1 MVPAQRLSSLFTLGH
16 FLDSVLFA
24 EVLFANNINTYWRTR
39 SLPIPSRHIFFA
51 FRATCFEFQWAA
63 LDPLGYPVG
72 KTWKNLQNVD
82 ATCLQAPGVL
92 YRQGVDN
99 SQASAYLSRQRVDA
113 PWCASD
119 SDCKTGTLVL
129 MGEWLSSDRFLRLE
143 CKFDEHSAQF
153 MEVWGTF
160 LGVPSGFV
168 HLLYNMFFLLS
179 IILNMSIYIYIHNI
193 YIYIFYSWAGSP
205 VPGLVFGSQG
215 PSVLEQ
221 SLQHLN
227 VWSPMG
233 PMLAL
238 LVGPKWHLRWFVWD
252 WCQTCHMF
260 ESKCSED
267 IYVHGH
273 WCQCLR
279 TDWDARFLGRA

>member
-1 MVPAQRLSSLFTLGH
+1 MSSSPRCFIPAGSGQFTSKCISESTKSWCALMRQR
-16 FLDSVLFA
+16 
-24 EVLFANNINTYWRTR
+24 
-39 SLPIPSRHIFFA
+39 
-51 FRATCFEFQWAA
+51 QW
-63 LDPLGYPVG
+63 
-72 KTWKNLQNVD
+72 LQNWHSSAHGRV
-82 ATCLQAPGVL
+82 AVEWPVLEAGMQVRRALCSVYGSLRNFSWSSFRICTSIIYIYIICFFCCLLFWTCL
-92 YRQGVDN
+92 
-99 SQASAYLSRQRVDA
+99 
-113 PWCASD
+113 
-119 SDCKTGTLVL
+119 
-129 MGEWLSSDRFLRLE
+129 
-143 CKFDEHSAQF
+143 
-153 MEVWGTF
+153 
-160 LGVPSGFV
+160 
-168 HLLYNMFFLLS
+168 
-179 IILNMSIYIYIHNI
+179 YIYIHNI
-193 YIYIFYSWAGSP
+193 YIYIYSWAGSP